1 MNILSSSCGLNG
13 GIGSS
18 RFERSPAN
26 SAEMMPPISAT
37 AAKVSTPSV
46 TFSRNCAATRIP
58 ACPPI
63 ICPRPYAEDTV
74 PRHRADTRSD
84 SCAIIAAATPLTTN
98 SYKHHQPSIA
108 PMPSARPNA
117 NNTRQDRIEQPMIH
131 GLRLP
136 NRVRVRSE
144 QAPSAMFENSATI
157 IATVE
162 NIMTSGTLFTGSISD
177 IFCGSSVA
185 IAP

>member
-18 RFERSPAN
+18 RFERSPAS

-46 TFSRNCAATRIP
+46 TFSRNCAATRMP

-74 PRHRADTRSD
+74 PRHRAGTRSD
-84 SCAIIAAATPLTTN
+84 SCAIIAAATPLTTS
-98 SYKHHQPSIA
+98 SYRHHQPSIA

-117 NNTRQDRIEQPMIH
+117 NSTRQDRIEQPMIH

-144 QAPSAMFENSATI
+144 QAPSTMFDTSATSM
-157 IATVE
+157 AMVE
-162 NIMTSGTLFTGSISD
+162 NIMTSETLFAGSISLTR
-177 IFCGSSVA
+177 CGNSVE